1 MENKQYPRIGETLY
15 GATLPNGLRLRV
27 LCKPEYNRSFAMF
40 ATNYGG
46 ADRRF
51 RLDGAWIDTPAGV
64 AHFLEHKMFDMPD
77 GDDALT
83 ALSANGAEPNAFTSS
98 DITAYYFE
106 CTQDFEENLRT
117 LLRFVTTPYFTPESV
132 EKEQGIIGQEI
143 RMGEDDPDYA
153 VYVNLMQCL
162 YAHNPVRESVA
173 GTVESIAEI
182 TDETLYACHKAFY
195 NPSNMALCV
204 VCPISPDR
212 VEEIAREMLPDAPGS
227 VPEIDYG
234 AAEDLLPCAAQHR
247 VAMEVSAPQFLLG
260 AKVQRAP
267 QGLPLLRQKLVGELA
282 LRALTGRASA
292 FYNDLYRDGL
302 LAEDFGADLD
312 YSAGVATLLAGGESR
327 DPERVLARLN
337 EAVAQVRKQ
346 GFDPAAFERT
356 RRAAYGGWLRS
367 LDRFEGLC
375 VDLVDSVF
383 GDYPL
388 FELFGLLGEIT
399 PAECAAF
406 VTEALAPDRIALSV
420 IDPAKN

>member
-1 MENKQYPRIGETLY
+1 MENKHYARIGETLY
-15 GATLPNGLRLRV
+15 ATTLPNGLRLRV

-51 RLDGAWIDTPAGV
+51 RLGDDWIDTPAGV

-117 LLRFVTTPYFTPESV
+117 LLRFVSTPYFTPESV
-132 EKEQGIIGQEI
+132 DKEQGIIGQEI
-143 RMGEDDPDYA
+143 RMGEDDPDHA

-162 YAHNPVRESVA
+162 YAHNPIRDAVA

-182 TDETLYACHKAFY
+182 TDRTLYNCHKVFY
-195 NPSNMALCV
+195 NPSNMALCA
-204 VCPISPDR
+204 VCPIPPER
-212 VEEIAREMLPDAPGS
+212 VEEIALELLPRAPGP

-234 AAEDLLPCAAQHR
+234 LSESLLPRAALHR

-260 AKVQRAP
+260 AKVRRAP
-267 QGLPLLRQKLVGELA
+267 NGLPLLRQKLVGELS
-282 LRALTGRASA
+282 LRALTGRSSA

-302 LAEDFGADLD
+302 LTEDFGADVD
-312 YSAGVATLLAGGESR
+312 YSAGVATILAGGESR
-327 DPERVLARLN
+327 APEQVLARLH
-337 EAVAQVRKQ
+337 ECVARVRVQ
-346 GFDPAAFERT
+346 GFAPAAFDRT
-356 RRAAYGGWLRS
+356 RRAAYGSWLRS
-367 LDRFEGLC
+367 LDRFDGLC
-375 VDLVDSVF
+375 VDLADSVF
-383 GDYPL
+383 GEYSL
-388 FELFGLLGEIT
+388 FDLFDLLDEIT

-406 VTEALAPDRIALSV
+406 VTENLAPDRLALSI
-420 IDPAKN
+420 IDPAQK

>member
-1 MENKQYPRIGETLY
+1 MENKQYPRIDETLY
-15 GATLPNGLRLRV
+15 SATLPNGLRLRV
-27 LCKPEYNRSFAMF
+27 LCKPEYNRSFAVF

-46 ADRRF
+46 GDRRF
-51 RLDGAWIDTPAGV
+51 RLGGDWIDTPAGV

-117 LLRFVTTPYFTPESV
+117 LLRFVSTPYFTPESV

-143 RMGEDDPDYA
+143 RMGEDDPDHA

-162 YAHNPVRESVA
+162 YAHNPIRDAVA
-173 GTVESIAEI
+173 GSVESIAEI
-182 TDETLYACHKAFY
+182 TDQTLYNCHKVFY
-195 NPSNMALCV
+195 APSNMALCV
-204 VCPISPDR
+204 VCPIPPER
-212 VEEIAREMLPDAPGS
+212 VEEIACQMLPDAPGP

-234 AAEDLLPCAAQHR
+234 PAEGPLPHTSMKR

-260 AKVQRAP
+260 SKVTPAP
-267 QGLPLLRQKLVGELA
+267 KGLPLLRQKLVGELS
-282 LRALTGRASA
+282 LRALTGRSSA
-292 FYNDLYRDGL
+292 FYNDLYREGL
-302 LAEDFGADLD
+302 LTEDFGADVD
-312 YSAGVATLLAGGESR
+312 YSAGVATILAGGESR
-327 DPERVLARLN
+327 DPEQVLARLN
-337 EAVAQVRKQ
+337 AHVARVRAQ
-346 GFDPAAFERT
+346 GFDSAAFDRT
-356 RRAAYGGWLRS
+356 RRAAYGSWLRS
-367 LDRFEGLC
+367 LDQFEGLC

-388 FELFGLLGEIT
+388 FDLFGLLDEIT

-406 VTEALAPDRIALSV
+406 VTENLAPDRIALSI
-420 IDPAKN
+420 IDPAQK